1 MGESTDMKKLRKGA
15 LYAGLMLCF
24 LFSALPAAAA
34 ETESELTDSAGEEI
48 TGIISAMDNEI
59 ALLLQNAEID
69 HVERRGSM
77 DFHVGTLCGKN
88 VVIVKG
94 GIGKVRSAAGA
105 AALLDSFGPARVI
118 FTGIAGGV
126 SDETQVLDVVVAE
139 DLVQH
144 DYGIMSN
151 DGFEWSEG
159 TGGENCRVFCDP
171 ELVRLAHDAAAEVVG
186 EEHVFQGTIVTGD
199 QFIASESYVELL
211 QENFKAMACE
221 MEGASVGIVCTEYE
235 VPFVVIRTM
244 SDKADGLAHD
254 TYENMADLAADHS
267 SEVVMQM
274 LKNM

>member
-1 MGESTDMKKLRKGA
+1 MKKLRKRA
-15 LYAGLMLCF
+15 LCAGLVLCF
-24 LFSALPAAAA
+24 LFTALPAAAA

-171 ELVRLAHDAAAEVVG
+171 ELVRLAG
-186 EEHVFQGTIVTGD
+186 
-199 QFIASESYVELL
+199 
-211 QENFKAMACE
+211 M
-221 MEGASVGIVCTEYE
+221 
-235 VPFVVIRTM
+235 
-244 SDKADGLAHD
+244 LA
-254 TYENMADLAADHS
+254 
-267 SEVVMQM
+267 Q
-274 LKNM
+274 

>member
-1 MGESTDMKKLRKGA
+1 MKKLRKRA

-88 VVIVKG
+88 VVIIKG

-186 EEHVFQGTIVTGD
+186 EDHVFQGTIVTGD

>member
-1 MGESTDMKKLRKGA
+1 M
-15 LYAGLMLCF
+15 
-24 LFSALPAAAA
+24 FSFFFF

-186 EEHVFQGTIVTGD
+186 EDHVFQGTIVTGD
-199 QFIASESYVELL
+199 QFIASESYVKLL
-211 QENFKAMACE
+211 QENFK
-221 MEGASVGIVCTEYE
+221 EYE

>member
-1 MGESTDMKKLRKGA
+1 MKKLRKGA

-171 ELVRLAHDAAAEVVG
+171 ELVRLVCGTAAG
-186 EEHVFQGTIVTGD
+186 EFQG
-199 QFIASESYVELL
+199 
-211 QENFKAMACE
+211 
-221 MEGASVGIVCTEYE
+221 
-235 VPFVVIRTM
+235 
-244 SDKADGLAHD
+244 DGL
-254 TYENMADLAADHS
+254 
-267 SEVVMQM
+267 
-274 LKNM
+274 